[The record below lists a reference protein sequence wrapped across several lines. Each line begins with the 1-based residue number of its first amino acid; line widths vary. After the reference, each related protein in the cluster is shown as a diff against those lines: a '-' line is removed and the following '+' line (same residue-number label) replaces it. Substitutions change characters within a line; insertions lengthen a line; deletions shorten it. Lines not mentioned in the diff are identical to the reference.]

1 MQKPDEARSRGA
13 YVNSGCTTHQCV
25 HMYRTPL
32 KPDEAC
38 SRGAYVNSGCT
49 AHHCVHMCRTPLI
62 SAVLSNVANFTMD
75 IIFIF
80 VFGWGVAGAALAT
93 SASQYVGMA
102 AMLYLLNKKRVLNF
116 ADLRHMPSVSEIAPL
131 LRVRAKLPATPS
143 AAPVKRSVDALAACV
158 LQWRV
163 QCSRLWCLLP
173 ENPLSHCQG
182 VMCSNCSRCCMHTAC
197 QVT

>member
-1 MQKPDEARSRGA
+1 MD
-13 YVNSGCTTHQCV
+13 
-25 HMYRTPL
+25 L
-32 KPDEAC
+32 
-38 SRGAYVNSGCT
+38 
-49 AHHCVHMCRTPLI
+49 CRTPLI

-131 LRVRAKLPATPS
+131 LRVSQVLGHIIMCPC
-143 AAPVKRSVDALAACV
+143 DACSEDVQGLCA
-158 LQWRV
+158 LQLRV
-163 QCSRLWCLLP
+163 HFFRLWCLLP
-173 ENPLSHCQG
+173 G
-182 VMCSNCSRCCMHTAC
+182 VSLT
-197 QVT
+197 Q